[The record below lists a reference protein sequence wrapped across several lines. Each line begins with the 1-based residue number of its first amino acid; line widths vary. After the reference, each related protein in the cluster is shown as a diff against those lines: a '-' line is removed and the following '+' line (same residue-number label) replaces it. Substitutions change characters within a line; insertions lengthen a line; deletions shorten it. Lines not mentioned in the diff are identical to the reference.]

1 MIKKNLRKMSHFQLH
16 VLKGIAIYTEIVTE
30 LVDLC
35 IFFHL
40 WKKTAKS
47 TSFHENKQTSMGNNY
62 L

>member
-1 MIKKNLRKMSHFQLH
+1 MSHFQLH

-30 LVDLC
+30 LVDLR

-40 WKKTAKS
+40 WKKIAKS